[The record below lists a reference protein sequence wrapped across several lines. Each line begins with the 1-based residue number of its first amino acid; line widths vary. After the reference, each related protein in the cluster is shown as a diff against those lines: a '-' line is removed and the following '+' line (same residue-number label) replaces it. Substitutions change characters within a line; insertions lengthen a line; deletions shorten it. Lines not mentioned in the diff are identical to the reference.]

1 MLVVSAATCAV
12 TGCGGQH
19 STRSAQLRAGR
30 EIYARSCA
38 GCHTLNGR
46 ESGAPGGDLVNT
58 NLSLGDLASFARAM
72 PVRPPLTVAQSNAVA
87 RYVHAVARY
96 VHAAARPSPQLT
108 RYSLVVPGP

>member
-1 MLVVSAATCAV
+1 MVLLVSAASAAV

-19 STRSAQLRAGR
+19 STRSAQLRGGR

-87 RYVHAVARY
+87 RYVYAGARRR
-96 VHAAARPSPQLT
+96 HS
-108 RYSLVVPGP
+108 